1 MESKSENVICDDEGK
16 VIYEFKGEEVRTL
29 TEEEE
34 RKINALVGAHGA
46 ICMDAKTIIT
56 PSKEIDYGV
65 CRDIA
70 GNVIENLPQST
81 KNFVRNS
88 IFH

>member
-1 MESKSENVICDDEGK
+1 MESKSENVIRNEKGE

-34 RKINALVGAHGA
+34 RKINSIVGAPNA
-46 ICMDAKTIIT
+46 ICMDKKTIIT
-56 PSKEIDYGV
+56 PVKEINYGE
-65 CRDIA
+65 CRDVD
-70 GNVIENLPQST
+70 GNLIKNLPKST